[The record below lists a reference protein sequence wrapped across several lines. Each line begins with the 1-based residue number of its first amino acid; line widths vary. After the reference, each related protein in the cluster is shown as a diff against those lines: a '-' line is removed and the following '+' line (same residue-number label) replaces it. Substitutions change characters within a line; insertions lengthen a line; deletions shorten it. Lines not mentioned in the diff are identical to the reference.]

1 MQFYEAVG
9 CTSDP
14 FSTSPDPA
22 FFYRAQEHE
31 ECLQRLEISIRL
43 RRGLN
48 VVLGDVGTGKTTL
61 SRTLLQSLGTD
72 DNFLFQIILDPSFK
86 SEFQMLAAI
95 LSMYGVEP
103 DGRSTLAYKEALRD
117 FLFEKGVNEDKTI
130 VLLIDEGQKLTPT
143 YIELLRNFLNF
154 ETNEF
159 KLLQLIIVGQMELL
173 PRIRRIKNFRD
184 RIAMS
189 YVLNPL
195 NRADTKNMI
204 AFRLQVA
211 GHPKSES
218 LFTESA
224 YDEIYRWTQG
234 SPRQITNLCHNA
246 LVTMFT
252 MEAAYIDAN
261 IIRSTVDRNAMALE
275 EPEKVAVVQ

>member
-1 MQFYEAVG
+1 MQFYEAIG
-9 CTSDP
+9 FKREP

-22 FFYRAQEHE
+22 FFYRSKEHE

-61 SRTLLQSLGTD
+61 SRTLLQSIGTD
-72 DNFLFQIILDPSFK
+72 DSFVIQIVLDPSFR
-86 SEFQMLAAI
+86 SEFQMLTSLLA
-95 LSMYGVEP
+95 MYEIAP
-103 DGRSTLAYKEALRD
+103 DGRSTLAYKDALRD
-117 FLFEKGVNEDKTI
+117 FLYEKGVNEDKTI

-143 YIELLRNFLNF
+143 YIELLRNLLNF
-154 ETNEF
+154 ETNEY

-173 PRIRRIKNFRD
+173 PRIRRIRSFRD

-195 NRADTKNMI
+195 NRTDTRNMI
-204 AFRLQVA
+204 LYRLQVA
-211 GHPKSES
+211 GYTQPDT
-218 LFTESA
+218 LFTEGA
-224 YDEIYRWTQG
+224 FEEIYRWTQG
-234 SPRQITNLCHNA
+234 YPRQVTTLCHNA

-252 MEAAYIDAN
+252 MEAAYVDPGIVKT
-261 IIRSTVDRNAMALE
+261 TVDRNALALE
-275 EPEKVAVVQ
+275 TQEKVEVE